1 MVVEEKVDSSK
12 EIQIQ
17 DGVITKEPRTYS
29 LEILKII
36 KEAQQQHGLRHGD
49 YQRYRG
55 YCSRRLRRLRKV
67 LKVPQGDRRHFKRK
81 DITPVMISE
90 DKFLQVPLTMAERAW
105 SYAMQLRQESNTEP
119 RKKFHLISR
128 LKKAATYSVQLQDLI
143 ENINCDARTKLEAQ
157 AYVAWMNGS
166 LQFELQLWKQAM
178 ENLKKAQVVYGN
190 LASALPELEQV
201 IYKAR
206 VEELAPSLR
215 YCAYNIGDTSAM
227 DDLMQMRG
235 QLSGELMASLD
246 SLIAQT
252 REKQTNIEE
261 VTWRGKSCGTVPPRA
276 AGLIIAD
283 SRLNQALEKAATNQA
298 KIDLLEAH
306 LIDCKDALSVV
317 RDHFKNE
324 LKSKENDKWSAP
336 QHLINYL
343 QYIRLSRT
351 LERNLAL
358 VKAAEESEK
367 AKPQDIVRLYEAALY
382 NVVEISQLQDDT
394 EFVEEQEAKTKG
406 YRAFRCFYVA
416 QSLANQHR
424 WREAMAMYQ
433 RSLQHVKDAFKY
445 DNILPATLKEAL
457 CKLEI
462 SVEAAQYSAHAHSV
476 LEDGQEEEGGINK
489 LAKSKKPLYERL
501 HEYRED
507 PALLTKQPNVY
518 KLPPS
523 MRSIPCKPLFF
534 DLAFFMVEFPE
545 LAHKM
550 GDQAKK
556 GQAGLTGFVKGLW
569 GWGNK

>member
-317 RDHFKNE
+317 RDYFKNE

>member
-1 MVVEEKVDSSK
+1 V
-12 EIQIQ
+12 
-17 DGVITKEPRTYS
+17 
-29 LEILKII
+29 
-36 KEAQQQHGLRHGD
+36 
-49 YQRYRG
+49 
-55 YCSRRLRRLRKV
+55 
-67 LKVPQGDRRHFKRK
+67 
-81 DITPVMISE
+81 
-90 DKFLQVPLTMAERAW
+90 
-105 SYAMQLRQESNTEP
+105 
-119 RKKFHLISR
+119 
-128 LKKAATYSVQLQDLI
+128 
-143 ENINCDARTKLEAQ
+143 NCDARTKLEAQ

-178 ENLKKAQVVYGN
+178 ENLQKAQVVYGN
-190 LASALPELEQV
+190 LASALPEMEQIV
-201 IYKAR
+201 YKAR

-252 REKQTNIEE
+252 REKQANTEE
-261 VTWRGKSCGTVPPRA
+261 VTWRGKSCGIVPPRA

-283 SRLNQALEKAATNQA
+283 SRLNQALEKAITNQA

-324 LKSKENDKWSAP
+324 LKSKENDKWSMP

-358 VKAAEESEK
+358 VKAAEELEK
-367 AKPQDIVRLYEAALY
+367 AKPQDIVRLYEAALH
-382 NVVEISQLQDDT
+382 NLVEISQLQNDA
-394 EFVEEQEAKTKG
+394 EFLEEQEAKTKG
-406 YRAFRCFYVA
+406 YRAFRCFYMA
-416 QSLANQHR
+416 QSFANLHR
-424 WREAMAMYQ
+424 WREAMALYQ

-445 DNILPATLKEAL
+445 EKILPITLKSDL
-457 CKLEI
+457 HTLET
-462 SVEAAQYSAHAHSV
+462 SVEAAQYAAHAHSV
-476 LEDGQEEEGGINK
+476 LEDGQEEESSINK

-507 PALLTKQPNVY
+507 PTLLTKQPNVY
-518 KLPPS
+518 KLPPP

-534 DLAFFMVEFPE
+534 DLAFNMVEFPD
-545 LAHKM
+545 LSHKM
-550 GDQAKK
+550 GDQAKR

>member
-1 MVVEEKVDSSK
+1 V
-12 EIQIQ
+12 
-17 DGVITKEPRTYS
+17 
-29 LEILKII
+29 
-36 KEAQQQHGLRHGD
+36 
-49 YQRYRG
+49 
-55 YCSRRLRRLRKV
+55 
-67 LKVPQGDRRHFKRK
+67 
-81 DITPVMISE
+81 
-90 DKFLQVPLTMAERAW
+90 
-105 SYAMQLRQESNTEP
+105 
-119 RKKFHLISR
+119 
-128 LKKAATYSVQLQDLI
+128 
-143 ENINCDARTKLEAQ
+143 NCDARTKLEAQ

-178 ENLKKAQVVYGN
+178 ENLQKAQVVYGN
-190 LASALPELEQV
+190 LASALPEMEQIV
-201 IYKAR
+201 YKAR

-252 REKQTNIEE
+252 REKQANTEE
-261 VTWRGKSCGTVPPRA
+261 VTWRGKSCGIVPPRA

-298 KIDLLEAH
+298 RIDLLEAH

-324 LKSKENDKWSAP
+324 LKSKENDKWSTS

-358 VKAAEESEK
+358 VKAAEELEK
-367 AKPQDIVRLYEAALY
+367 AKPQDIVRLYEAALH
-382 NVVEISQLQDDT
+382 NLVEISQLQNDA
-394 EFVEEQEAKTKG
+394 EFMEEQEAKTKG
-406 YRAFRCFYVA
+406 YRAFRCFYMA
-416 QSLANQHR
+416 QSFANLHR
-424 WREAMAMYQ
+424 WREAMALYQ

-445 DNILPATLKEAL
+445 EKILPITLKNDL
-457 CKLEI
+457 QTLETN
-462 SVEAAQYSAHAHSV
+462 VEAAQYAAHAHSV
-476 LEDGQEEEGGINK
+476 LEDGQEEESSINK

-507 PALLTKQPNVY
+507 PTLLTKQPNVY

-534 DLAFFMVEFPE
+534 DLAFNMVEFPD
-545 LAHKM
+545 LSHKM
-550 GDQAKK
+550 GDQAKR